1 MGKLWLMFI
10 ALRTLAAGDRTS
22 QTLHFL
28 PGWKSNPQYH
38 SPVDSY
44 KIGLFKVSTQ
54 SETSAGPAIPKQTC
68 GGLLSA
74 ARGSHD
80 LESEHGAYLAVEASF
95 SISKEKHGEHFRGE
109 FPLFLPRHSSFGGF
123 PIVFPMVFPQSSV
136 SWSQAAT
143 LCPAAMP
150 KDTSCRFKVPVYS
163 KYI

>member
-1 MGKLWLMFI
+1 M
-10 ALRTLAAGDRTS
+10 TS
-22 QTLHFL
+22 L
-28 PGWKSNPQYH
+28 K
-38 SPVDSY
+38 
-44 KIGLFKVSTQ
+44 
-54 SETSAGPAIPKQTC
+54 
-68 GGLLSA
+68 
-74 ARGSHD
+74 
-80 LESEHGAYLAVEASF
+80 SEHGAYLAVEASF
-95 SISKEKHGEHFRGE
+95 SISKEKHGENFRGE